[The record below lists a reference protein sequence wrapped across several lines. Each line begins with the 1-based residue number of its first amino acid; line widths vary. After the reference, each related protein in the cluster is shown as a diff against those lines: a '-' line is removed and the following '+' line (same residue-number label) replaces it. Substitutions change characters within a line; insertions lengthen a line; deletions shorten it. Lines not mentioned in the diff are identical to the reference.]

1 MPDRNINPFSI
12 EGQMITNDNYQKVL
26 DRIFLVSDKLIVFDG
41 IDDVYEHVI
50 KTSIILSRA
59 DAATIRVFNMEKG
72 TLDIVKGYGLSNGF
86 LSQPPVRI
94 GEGISGKVVREGKFF
109 SAIDVK
115 NVPEFVKKEI
125 AGLDG
130 IKAVISVPLKIKDV
144 PTGCLNVYKK
154 KAVAFAEHDLLS
166 LNTIASQIAGA
177 LEKTRLIQELQKQ
190 VAYDQLTGI
199 YNKNT
204 MLKHCEAQIN
214 LSARHEQ
221 PMSIIFIDIDNFKV
235 FNDTHGHLLGDKLLS
250 DFAKVMKKCCRK
262 SDMIG
267 RFGGEEFVMIASQT
281 TKEHAYVLCNKLKTS
296 MKKHKFTGSAKKGV
310 NITFSAGIS
319 SFPEDGSAVD
329 ELLKKADQAMY
340 KSKKA
345 GKDTIT
351 LY

>member
-1 MPDRNINPFSI
+1 
-12 EGQMITNDNYQKVL
+12 MITNDNYQKVL
-26 DRIFLVSDKLIVFDG
+26 DRIFLVSEKLIVFDG

-86 LSQPPVRI
+86 LTQPPVRI
-94 GEGISGKVVREGKFF
+94 GEGISGKVVREGKSF
-109 SAIDVK
+109 SAVDVTR
-115 NVPEFVKKEI
+115 VPECVNKEL
-125 AGLDG
+125 AGLEG
-130 IKAVISVPLKIKDV
+130 IRAVISVPLKIKDI

-154 KAVAFAEHDLLS
+154 TAVAFAQHDLLS

-177 LEKTRLIQELQKQ
+177 LEKSRLIQELQKQ

-204 MLKHCEAQIN
+204 MLKHCEAQTN
-214 LSARHEQ
+214 LSLRHKQ
-221 PMSIIFIDIDNFKV
+221 PMSIIFMDIDNFKV

-250 DFAKVMKKCCRK
+250 DFARIMKKCCRT

-281 TKEHAYVLCNKLKTS
+281 TKEHAYLLCNKLKES
-296 MKKHKFTGSAKKGV
+296 MRKHKFTGSANARV
-310 NITFSAGIS
+310 PITFSAGIS
-319 SFPEDGSAVD
+319 SFPEDGAAVD

-345 GKDTIT
+345 GKNTIT
-351 LY
+351 LYENPEVVI